1 MSRLESVLTR
11 ANLRGAPLTVGNGGV
26 RELSREELFGAL
38 AVADRGPNGWG
49 VELLAGLIM
58 ADQVLMAS
66 AKGRFARVC
75 ADICAERAW
84 ISDRGKFGNPEQSHP
99 PGMAMIALAL
109 ASTVIEEVA
118 TTTGRRP
125 CHRCRGTGQVR
136 AEACPVCLGARSITP
151 PPWGAARRWALL
163 RERCTLTRAEYLALW
178 DLRYCEL
185 LQLVHEA
192 LGEAE
197 GKIVKSVGN

>member
-11 ANLRGAPLTVGNGGV
+11 ANLRGAPLTIGDGSV

-38 AVADRGPNGWG
+38 AVADKGPNGWG

-58 ADQVLMAS
+58 ADQVLTAS
-66 AKGRFARVC
+66 AKGRFARFC
-75 ADICAERAW
+75 AEICAERAW
-84 ISDRGKFGNPEQSHP
+84 ISDRGKFGNSEKSHP
-99 PGMAMIALAL
+99 AGLAMTALAL

-125 CHRCRGTGQVR
+125 CHCCRGTGQVR
-136 AEACPVCLGARSITP
+136 AEVCPVCLGARSITP

-163 RERCTLTRAEYLALW
+163 RERCNLTRAEYLSLW

-185 LQLVHEA
+185 MQLVHEA

-197 GKIVKSVGN
+197 GQIVRAAG